1 MVSLDFPDWL
11 ERSDML
17 SGLNIDYLEASE
29 MIFIIRIVVF
39 LSLIGYFVLQKCP
52 TVLQQSPTEL
62 RQTHSSFE
70 KQSSAPT
77 KLTGY
82 QEVWLLRFLVGFR
95 WLPACQMIR
104 ILPEPVLNGF
114 CETRSGPVQ
123 AELSKKMSQVLG
135 SEHGI
140 SQVRHYPMEPG
151 TSIKPIVPYTR
162 HSTRL
167 FWETLNSEKPIVFS

>member
-62 RQTHSSFE
+62 RQTHPRLMILFYDCFE
-70 KQSSAPT
+70 
-77 KLTGY
+77 
-82 QEVWLLRFLVGFR
+82 VFR
-95 WLPACQMIR
+95 
-104 ILPEPVLNGF
+104 
-114 CETRSGPVQ
+114 
-123 AELSKKMSQVLG
+123 
-135 SEHGI
+135 
-140 SQVRHYPMEPG
+140 
-151 TSIKPIVPYTR
+151 
-162 HSTRL
+162 
-167 FWETLNSEKPIVFS
+167 